1 MKTLKFSRKKHSALL
16 LFFFSL
22 KVRVAMAFT
31 AETPGLHPSLH
42 EGMGRTYGRF
52 GHKQIGC
59 IDNQILLPMVLRCAL
74 FARARSPFQNEAQVV
89 FKFLIRLQW
98 NL

>member
-1 MKTLKFSRKKHSALL
+1 
-16 LFFFSL
+16 
-22 KVRVAMAFT
+22 MAFT
-31 AETPGLHPSLH
+31 AETRGLHPSLH